1 MSNSNNINN
10 LQVSGKPG
18 VVPFNNA
25 YNYYLKEAGNAA
37 KPLNERVDKMW
48 AVLVAIL
55 IFLGV
60 SMILAAAGL
69 VILPFLVGAAASY
82 FGTKKWVHWKY
93 GDNSF
98 SSRELA
104 AAQQAAKIKQ
114 LYQDMVVGRYFNV
127 DDLRT
132 FDGKY
137 DGPLEIGAL
146 EVQVGLSLETQLQ
159 NSQII
164 HNPRMVVLPKG
175 HEFHAD
181 HVVTVN
187 GKNILLC
194 VTRIDDDGLLLNS
207 LSSGDGKYELD
218 YCNIIGGMSGASVDV
233 AEHFSQAFDGDI
245 SGIVFYHDGTRPIKV
260 DGQQVDEF
268 NAMQPYWIKSY
279 YLPFDDSATSVPVKY
294 PSVICDKES
303 VVGVIEILAEQGQV
317 ARRPALDYMNRK
329 FSMGDDATGQTSI
342 VEDKQLTM

>member
-37 KPLNERVDKMW
+37 EPLNERVDKMW

-132 FDGKY
+132 FDGEY

-175 HEFHAD
+175 HEFGAG

-218 YCNIIGGMSGASVDV
+218 YCNIIGGMSGASVHV
-233 AEHFSQAFDGDI
+233 AEYFSQAFDGDI

-303 VVGVIEILAEQGQV
+303 VVGVVEILAEQGQV

>member
-303 VVGVIEILAEQGQV
+303 VVGVVEILAEQGQV